1 MILNAPINSDGTVP
15 KSPALVI
22 SSNTFFAPLSRQT
35 CSVFASSSKINVIIK
50 VQKHKQS
57 FLCWWGG
64 FDIDWNN
71 DGNIDYKDTVIDS
84 LILDGLE
91 EDDERESSF
100 WDDDDDDD
108 DY

>member
-1 MILNAPINSDGTVP
+1 MSI
-15 KSPALVI
+15 
-22 SSNTFFAPLSRQT
+22 
-35 CSVFASSSKINVIIK
+35 
-50 VQKHKQS
+50 
-57 FLCWWGG
+57 

-100 WDDDDDDD
+100 WYDDDDDD